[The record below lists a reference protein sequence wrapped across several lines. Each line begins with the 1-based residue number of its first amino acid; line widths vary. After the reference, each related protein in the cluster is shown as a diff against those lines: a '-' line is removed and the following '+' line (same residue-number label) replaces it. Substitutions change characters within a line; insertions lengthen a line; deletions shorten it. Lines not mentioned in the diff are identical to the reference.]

1 MKKTLLALLSILGL
15 AFMLFKVGASEVNG
29 QTSVSVNQ
37 QGGKF
42 GAVSVDYSTT
52 FDDSTTIKNGDT
64 ITFKLPEELKLQ
76 AGISFNVF
84 NAEGNVIGHA
94 IADTSTDTVRVTFN
108 NYFEKNANNKSMKL
122 NISTKWNTEIV
133 EGGKKYNLNFNGFIV
148 PVDIAP
154 DKGPDVQE
162 MVFKWGSQVAEEPN
176 KVHWWTRFNYA
187 KKSLNNV
194 VIKDTW
200 DDNQE
205 YVPNSMRIRVVSSID
220 PWTEIKSIDE
230 SQVTFTKDGFE
241 LHLDS
246 LDQILSIDYYV
257 KLKDTK
263 KNPTNSVK
271 LTANGSDVKSMT
283 ERVLLAEG
291 SGTGEGDI
299 ATTTTTTTTTTS
311 TTTTTTE
318 QTTESTTTEAP
329 TTTEVT
335 TQETSE
341 QSKTTESEV
350 VELKKISEELP
361 NTGTKENAALFI
373 TAIGVLAVAF
383 IISSKKDEE

>member
-29 QTSVSVNQ
+29 QTSVLVNQ

-52 FDDSTTIKNGDT
+52 FDDSTAIKSGDT
-64 ITFKLPEELKLQ
+64 ITFKLPEELDLQ
-76 AGISFNVF
+76 AGISFDVF
-84 NAEGNVIGHA
+84 NADGNVIGHA
-94 IADTSTDTVRVTFN
+94 ITDTKTDEIKVTFN
-108 NYFEKNANNKSMKL
+108 NYFEKNTNNKSMKL

-154 DKGPDVQE
+154 DKGPDVTE
-162 MVFKWGSQVAEEPN
+162 MLFKWGSQVAEEPN

-187 KKSLNNV
+187 KQSLNNV

-220 PWTEIKSIDE
+220 PWTEVKSIDE

-271 LTANGSDVKSMT
+271 LIANGSDVESKT

-291 SGTGEGDI
+291 SGTGEGETT
-299 ATTTTTTTTTTS
+299 ATTTTTTTTTTTE
-311 TTTTTTE
+311 TTTTT
-318 QTTESTTTEAP
+318 A
-329 TTTEVT
+329 EVT
-335 TQETSE
+335 TQEVSE
-341 QSKTTESEV
+341 QPTTTENEV

-361 NTGTKENAALFI
+361 NTGTEGNKVLIFA
-373 TAIGVLAVAF
+373 AIGVLAVAF
-383 IISSKKDEE
+383 IVSFKKDKEV

>member
-1 MKKTLLALLSILGL
+1 MKKILLALLSILGL

-29 QTSVSVNQ
+29 QTIVSVNQ

-52 FDDSTTIKNGDT
+52 FDDNTAIKNGDT
-64 ITFKLPEELKLQ
+64 ITFKLPQELNLQ

-84 NAEGNVIGHA
+84 NADGNVIGHA

-108 NYFEKNANNKSMKL
+108 NYFEKNVNNKSMKL
-122 NISTKWNTEIV
+122 NISTKWNTKIV

-154 DKGPDVQE
+154 DKGPDAQE

-187 KKSLNNV
+187 KKNLNNV

-220 PWTEIKSIDE
+220 PWTEVRSIDE

-271 LTANGSDVKSMT
+271 LIANGSDVESKT

-291 SGTGEGDI
+291 SGTGEGDST
-299 ATTTTTTTTTTS
+299 TTTTTTTTTTS
-311 TTTTTTE
+311 TTTTTEE
-318 QTTESTTTEAP
+318 QTTTTTTEEPTTQEVTTHENNEESTTT
-329 TTTEVT
+329 
-335 TQETSE
+335 SE
-341 QSKTTESEV
+341 M

-361 NTGTKENAALFI
+361 NTGTEKNEVLTFA
-373 TAIGVLAVAF
+373 AIGVLAVAF
-383 IISSKKDEE
+383 IVSFKKDKEV